1 MQTKLNTE
9 ITENTEK
16 IFILTSFIQLPFSA
30 FGWLG
35 VFQC

>member
-1 MQTKLNTE
+1 MLTQLNTE

-16 IFILTSFIQLPFSA
+16 IFILTSFIKLPFSA
-30 FGWLG
+30 FGCLG